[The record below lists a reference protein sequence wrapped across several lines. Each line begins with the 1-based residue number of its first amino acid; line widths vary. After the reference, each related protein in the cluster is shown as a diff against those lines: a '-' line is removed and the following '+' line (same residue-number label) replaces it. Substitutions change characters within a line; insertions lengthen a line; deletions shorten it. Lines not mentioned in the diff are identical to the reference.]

1 MGVIKQAIKSAGTEM
16 DFLTEAA
23 RVIQSLSEKIVL
35 TDSSIPEMYA
45 ESNDGYSGKPFL
57 EFTVGGVYRL
67 TLTRPYALTRKTS
80 AETAG
85 KYAGLYALDAVYAV
99 GAYATRIEHI
109 ATGTALENGSQNY
122 GLKFST
128 GTYYAGNKTVREWR
142 AAAISNA
149 KALVLQ
155 LSPYNRNLVDASAM
169 ADVMLIADSS
179 THAFRARLSK
189 YNTYSQW
196 DDTGYI
202 LDDTTQA
209 TAVNRLPYY
218 RDSTDETKISRIQS
232 KVLADTSSAKVFQTS
247 YLHDVSTFNVV
258 NRRITIAGQSYYV
271 IDSNTLLPL

>member
-1 MGVIKQAIKSAGTEM
+1 M

-23 RVIQSLSEKIVL
+23 RVIQSLSDKIVL
-35 TDSSIPEMYA
+35 TDSSIPEAYA
-45 ESNDGYSGKPFL
+45 DNNDGYSDKPFL
-57 EFTVGGVYRL
+57 KFTVGGVYRL
-67 TLTRPYALTRKTS
+67 TLTRPYVLTRKTS
-80 AETAG
+80 AETSG
-85 KYAGLYALDAVYAV
+85 EYAGLYALGGNAV
-99 GAYATRIEHI
+99 GAYETRIEHI
-109 ATGTALENGSQNY
+109 ATGTALENTNQNY
-122 GLKFST
+122 GMKFYF
-128 GTYYAGNKTVREWR
+128 GTAYANAKKVREWR

-149 KALVLQ
+149 KVLVLQ

-189 YNTYSQW
+189 YNTYSMW

>member
-1 MGVIKQAIKSAGTEM
+1 MGVIKQAIRSAGTEM

-35 TDSSIPEMYA
+35 TDSSIPEVYA
-45 ESNDGYSGKPFL
+45 DNNDGYSGKPFL

-67 TLTRPYALTRKTS
+67 TLTRPRELTRNRS
-80 AETAG
+80 AETSG
-85 KYAGLYALDAVYAV
+85 EYAGLYGLGGNGV
-99 GAYATRIEHI
+99 GAYETRIEHI
-109 ATGTALENGSQNY
+109 ATGTALENTNQNN

-142 AAAISNA
+142 AAAISNV
-149 KALVLQ
+149 KTLVLQ

-179 THAFRARLSK
+179 THAFRARLSINNA
-189 YNTYSQW
+189 YNIW
-196 DDTGYI
+196 NDTGYI

>member
-1 MGVIKQAIKSAGTEM
+1 MGVIKQAIRSAGTEM

-35 TDSSIPEMYA
+35 TDSSIPEVYA
-45 ESNDGYSGKPFL
+45 DNNDGYSDKPFL
-57 EFTVGGVYRL
+57 KFTVGGVYRL
-67 TLTRPYALTRKTS
+67 ILTRPYVLTRNRS
-80 AETAG
+80 AETSG
-85 KYAGLYALDAVYAV
+85 DYVGLYGLGGSAVS
-99 GAYATRIEHI
+99 AYETRIEHI
-109 ATGTALENGSQNY
+109 ATGTALENPNQNY

-142 AAAISNA
+142 AAVISNS
-149 KALVLQ
+149 KVMILQ
-155 LSPYNRNLVDASAM
+155 ISPYNRNLVDASAM

-189 YNTYSQW
+189 SNSYSMW

>member
-1 MGVIKQAIKSAGTEM
+1 MGVIKQAIRSAGTEM

-57 EFTVGGVYRL
+57 KFTVGGVYRL

-80 AETAG
+80 AETSG
-85 KYAGLYALDAVYAV
+85 KYTGLYALSGDAV

-109 ATGTALENGSQNY
+109 ATGTALENPNQNY
-122 GLKFST
+122 GLKFSA
-128 GTYYAGNKTVREWR
+128 GTYYAGKTVREWR
-142 AAAISNA
+142 AAVISNS
-149 KALVLQ
+149 KVMILQ

-189 YNTYSQW
+189 SNSYSMW

-202 LDDTTQA
+202 LDDTTLA
-209 TAVNRLPYY
+209 TAVNRMPYY

-232 KVLADTSSAKVFQTS
+232 KALADTSSAKVFQTS

-271 IDSNTLLPL
+271 IDSNTLVPL

>member
-1 MGVIKQAIKSAGTEM
+1 MGVIKQAIRSAGTEM

-23 RVIQSLSEKIVL
+23 RVIQSLSDKIVL
-35 TDSSIPEMYA
+35 TDSSIPEAYA

-67 TLTRPYALTRKTS
+67 TLTRPYALTRSTS
-80 AETAG
+80 AETSG
-85 KYAGLYALDAVYAV
+85 DYVGLYGLGGNAV
-99 GAYATRIEHI
+99 GAYETRIEHI
-109 ATGTALENGSQNY
+109 ATGTALENTNQNY
-122 GLKFST
+122 GMKFYF
-128 GTYYAGNKTVREWR
+128 GTAYANAKKVREWR

-149 KALVLQ
+149 KVLVLQ

-169 ADVMLIADSS
+169 ADVTLIADSS
-179 THAFRARLSK
+179 THAFRARLSQNGS
-189 YNTYSQW
+189 YNAW
-196 DDTGYI
+196 NDTGYI

-209 TAVNRLPYY
+209 TAVNRMPYY

-258 NRRITIAGQSYYV
+258 NRRITIAGRSYYV
-271 IDSNTLLPL
+271 IDSNTLVPL

>member
-1 MGVIKQAIKSAGTEM
+1 MGVIKQAIRSAGTEM

-23 RVIQSLSEKIVL
+23 RVIQSLSDKIVL

-45 ESNDGYSGKPFL
+45 DNNDGYSDKPFL
-57 EFTVGGVYRL
+57 KFTVGGVYRL
-67 TLTRPYALTRKTS
+67 TLTRPYALTRSTS
-80 AETAG
+80 AIASGEH
-85 KYAGLYALDAVYAV
+85 AGLYGLGGDAV
-99 GAYATRIEHI
+99 GAYWTRIEHI
-109 ATGTALENGSQNY
+109 ATGTALENTNQNN
-122 GLKFST
+122 GMKFYF
-128 GTYYAGNKTVREWR
+128 GTAYAHVETVREWR

-149 KALVLQ
+149 KVLVLQ

-169 ADVMLIADSS
+169 ADVMLIEDSS
-179 THAFRARLSK
+179 THAFRARLSINNA
-189 YNTYSQW
+189 YNIW
-196 DDTGYI
+196 NDTGYI

-271 IDSNTLLPL
+271 IDSNTLVPL

>member
-1 MGVIKQAIKSAGTEM
+1 MGVNKQAIRSAGTEM

-35 TDSSIPEMYA
+35 TDSSIPEAYA

-67 TLTRPYALTRKTS
+67 TLTRPYALTRNTS
-80 AETAG
+80 AETSG
-85 KYAGLYALDAVYAV
+85 DHVGLYGLGGNAV

-128 GTYYAGNKTVREWR
+128 GTYYACNKTVREWR

-179 THAFRARLSK
+179 THAFRARLSQNNN
-189 YNTYSQW
+189 YNAW
-196 DDTGYI
+196 NDTGYI

-209 TAVNRLPYY
+209 TAVNRMPYY

-258 NRRITIAGQSYYV
+258 NRRITISGQSYYV
-271 IDSNTLLPL
+271 IDSNTLVPL

>member
-1 MGVIKQAIKSAGTEM
+1 MGVIKQAIRSAGNEM

-23 RVIQSLSEKIVL
+23 RVIQSLSDKIVL

-80 AETAG
+80 AETSG
-85 KYAGLYALDAVYAV
+85 EYAGTYGLSGNAVS
-99 GAYATRIEHI
+99 AYETRIEHI
-109 ATGTALENGSQNY
+109 ATGTALENTSQNY
-122 GLKFST
+122 GLKFSV
-128 GTYYAGNKTVREWR
+128 GTPYMHIKTVREWR
-142 AAAISNA
+142 AAVISNA
-149 KALVLQ
+149 KVLVLQ

-179 THAFRARLSK
+179 THASRARLSQNNS
-189 YNTYSQW
+189 YNAW
-196 DDTGYI
+196 NDTGYI
-202 LDDTTQA
+202 LDDNTQA
-209 TAVNRLPYY
+209 TAVNRMPYY

-258 NRRITIAGQSYYV
+258 NRRVTIAGQSYYV

>member
-1 MGVIKQAIKSAGTEM
+1 MGVIKQAIRSAGTEM

-57 EFTVGGVYRL
+57 KFTVGGVYRL
-67 TLTRPYALTRKTS
+67 TLTRPYALTRSTS
-80 AETAG
+80 AVTSGE
-85 KYAGLYALDAVYAV
+85 YAGLYALGGDGA
-99 GAYATRIEHI
+99 GAYHTRIEHI
-109 ATGTALENGSQNY
+109 ATGTALENTSQNY
-122 GLKFST
+122 GLKFYF
-128 GTYYAGNKTVREWR
+128 GTAYAHVETVREWR

-149 KALVLQ
+149 KVLVLQ

-179 THAFRARLSK
+179 THAFRARLSQNYS
-189 YNTYSQW
+189 YNAW
-196 DDTGYI
+196 NDTGYI

-258 NRRITIAGQSYYV
+258 NRRVTIAGQSYYV

>member
-1 MGVIKQAIKSAGTEM
+1 MGVIKQAIRSAGTEM

-80 AETAG
+80 AETSG
-85 KYAGLYALDAVYAV
+85 DYVGLYGLDAVYAV
-99 GAYATRIEHI
+99 GAYETRIEHI
-109 ATGTALENGSQNY
+109 ATGTALENTNQNQGMKFYFGSA
-122 GLKFST
+122 
-128 GTYYAGNKTVREWR
+128 YANAKTVREWR

-179 THAFRARLSK
+179 THAFRARLSQNNS
-189 YNTYSQW
+189 YNAW
-196 DDTGYI
+196 NDTGYI

>member
-1 MGVIKQAIKSAGTEM
+1 MGVIKQAIRSAGTEM

-35 TDSSIPEMYA
+35 TDSSIPEVYA
-45 ESNDGYSGKPFL
+45 DNDDGYSGKPFL

-67 TLTRPYALTRKTS
+67 TLTRPYVLTRNRS
-80 AETAG
+80 AETSG
-85 KYAGLYALDAVYAV
+85 EYAGAYGLSGSAA
-99 GAYATRIEHI
+99 GAYETRIEHI
-109 ATGTALENGSQNY
+109 ATGTALENTSQNY
-122 GLKFST
+122 GLKFYF
-128 GTYYAGNKTVREWR
+128 GTAYVHVEMVREWR
-142 AAAISNA
+142 AAAISNV
-149 KALVLQ
+149 KTLVLQ

-179 THAFRARLSK
+179 THAFRARLSQNNN
-189 YNTYSQW
+189 YNAW
-196 DDTGYI
+196 NDTGYI

-209 TAVNRLPYY
+209 TAVNRMPYY

-232 KVLADTSSAKVFQTS
+232 KALADTSSAKVFQTS

>member
-1 MGVIKQAIKSAGTEM
+1 MGVIKQAIRSAGTEM

-23 RVIQSLSEKIVL
+23 RVIQSLSDKIVL
-35 TDSSIPEMYA
+35 TDSSIPEAYA

-67 TLTRPYALTRKTS
+67 TLTRPYELTRKTS
-80 AETAG
+80 AETSG
-85 KYAGLYALDAVYAV
+85 KYAGLYGLGGSAV
-99 GAYATRIEHI
+99 GAYETRIEHI
-109 ATGTALENGSQNY
+109 ATGTALENTNQNQGMKFYFGSA
-122 GLKFST
+122 
-128 GTYYAGNKTVREWR
+128 YANAKTVREWR

-169 ADVMLIADSS
+169 ADVMLIEDSS
-179 THAFRARLSK
+179 THAFRARLSINNA
-189 YNTYSQW
+189 YNIW

>member
-1 MGVIKQAIKSAGTEM
+1 MGVIKQAIRSAGDEM

-45 ESNDGYSGKPFL
+45 DNNDGYSGKPFL

-67 TLTRPYALTRKTS
+67 TLTRPRELTRSSSPS
-80 AETAG
+80 AVTGA
-85 KYAGLYALDAVYAV
+85 YGLSGDAV
-99 GAYATRIEHI
+99 GAYNTRIEHI
-109 ATGTALENGSQNY
+109 ATGTALENTGLTNY
-122 GLKFST
+122 GLKFSV
-128 GTYYAGNKTVREWR
+128 GVHYVHIKTVREWR
-142 AAAISNA
+142 AAVISNS
-149 KALVLQ
+149 KVMILQ

-179 THAFRARLSK
+179 THAFRARLSQNNS
-189 YNTYSQW
+189 YNAW
-196 DDTGYI
+196 NDTGYI

-209 TAVNRLPYY
+209 TAVNRMPYY

-271 IDSNTLLPL
+271 IDSNTLMPL

>member
-1 MGVIKQAIKSAGTEM
+1 MGVIKQTIRSAGTEM

-23 RVIQSLSEKIVL
+23 RVIQSLSEEIVL
-35 TDSSIPEMYA
+35 TDRSIPEVYA
-45 ESNDGYSGKPFL
+45 DNNDGYSGKPFL

-67 TLTRPYALTRKTS
+67 TLTRPYALTRNTS
-80 AETAG
+80 AEASG
-85 KYAGLYALDAVYAV
+85 DYAGLYALSCNYAI
-99 GAYATRIEHI
+99 GAYETRIEHI
-109 ATGTALENGSQNY
+109 AAETALENASQNF
-122 GLKFST
+122 GMKFYF
-128 GTYYAGNKTVREWR
+128 GTAYVHNKVIREWR

-189 YNTYSQW
+189 QNTYSMW
-196 DDTGYI
+196 DDTEYI
-202 LDDTTQA
+202 LDDTTKA

-232 KVLADTSSAKVFQTS
+232 KVLADTSSANVFQTS

>member
-1 MGVIKQAIKSAGTEM
+1 MGVIKQAIRSAGNEM

-35 TDSSIPEMYA
+35 TDSSIPEVYA

-57 EFTVGGVYRL
+57 KFTVGGVYRL
-67 TLTRPYALTRKTS
+67 TLTRPHALTRSTS
-80 AETAG
+80 AIVSGEH
-85 KYAGLYALDAVYAV
+85 AGLYGLGGDAV
-99 GAYATRIEHI
+99 GAYLTRIEHI
-109 ATGTALENGSQNY
+109 ATGTALENTNQNY
-122 GLKFST
+122 GMKFYF
-128 GTYYAGNKTVREWR
+128 GTAYADAKTVREWR

-179 THAFRARLSK
+179 THAFRARLSINNA
-189 YNTYSQW
+189 YNIW
-196 DDTGYI
+196 NDTGYI

-258 NRRITIAGQSYYV
+258 NRRITISGQSYYV

>member
-1 MGVIKQAIKSAGTEM
+1 MGVIKQAIRSAGTEM

-45 ESNDGYSGKPFL
+45 ESNDGYSGKPFI

-67 TLTRPYALTRKTS
+67 TLTRPYALTRSRS
-80 AETAG
+80 AIASGE
-85 KYAGLYALDAVYAV
+85 YAGLYMLGGDAV
-99 GAYATRIEHI
+99 GAYCTRIEHI
-109 ATGTALENGSQNY
+109 ATGTALENTNQNY
-122 GLKFST
+122 GMKFYF
-128 GTYYAGNKTVREWR
+128 GTAYANAKTVREWR

-179 THAFRARLSK
+179 THAFRARLSQNNS
-189 YNTYSQW
+189 YNAW
-196 DDTGYI
+196 NDTGYI

>member
-1 MGVIKQAIKSAGTEM
+1 MGVIKQAIRSAGTEM

-23 RVIQSLSEKIVL
+23 RVIQSLSDKIVL

-67 TLTRPYALTRKTS
+67 TLTRPYALTRNKS

-85 KYAGLYALDAVYAV
+85 KYVGLYGLGGDAV

-122 GLKFST
+122 GLKFYF
-128 GTYYAGNKTVREWR
+128 GTAYAHVEMVREWR
-142 AAAISNA
+142 AAVISNS
-149 KALVLQ
+149 KVLILQ

-179 THAFRARLSK
+179 THAFRARLSQNNN
-189 YNTYSQW
+189 YNAW
-196 DDTGYI
+196 NDTGYI
-202 LDDTTQA
+202 LDDATQA
-209 TAVNRLPYY
+209 TAVNRMPYY

-232 KVLADTSSAKVFQTS
+232 KVLADTSSANVFQTS

-271 IDSNTLLPL
+271 IDSNTLVPL

>member
-1 MGVIKQAIKSAGTEM
+1 MGVIKQAIRSAGTEM

-35 TDSSIPEMYA
+35 TDSSIPEAYA
-45 ESNDGYSGKPFL
+45 DNNDGYSDKPFL
-57 EFTVGGVYRL
+57 KFTVDGVYRL
-67 TLTRPYALTRKTS
+67 TLTRPYVLTRNSS
-80 AETAG
+80 AETSG
-85 KYAGLYALDAVYAV
+85 DYVGLYGLGGDAVGNYE
-99 GAYATRIEHI
+99 TRIEHI
-109 ATGTALENGSQNY
+109 TTGTTLENTSRNY
-122 GLKFST
+122 GMKFYFGSA
-128 GTYYAGNKTVREWR
+128 YANAKTVREWR

-149 KALVLQ
+149 KVLVLQ

-189 YNTYSQW
+189 NNDYSQW
-196 DDTGYI
+196 NDTGYI

-209 TAVNRLPYY
+209 TAVNRMPYY

-232 KVLADTSSAKVFQTS
+232 KVLADTSSANVFQTS

-258 NRRITIAGQSYYV
+258 NRRITISGQSYYV

>member
-1 MGVIKQAIKSAGTEM
+1 MGVIKQAIRSAGNEM

-57 EFTVGGVYRL
+57 KFTVGGVYRL
-67 TLTRPYALTRKTS
+67 TLTRPRELTRSSSPS
-80 AETAG
+80 AVTGA
-85 KYAGLYALDAVYAV
+85 YGLSGDAVGSYE
-99 GAYATRIEHI
+99 TRIEHI
-109 ATGTALENGSQNY
+109 ATGTALENTNPTNY
-122 GLKFST
+122 GLKFSV
-128 GTYYAGNKTVREWR
+128 GTHYVHIKTVREWR
-142 AAAISNA
+142 AAVISNS
-149 KALVLQ
+149 KVMILQ

-189 YNTYSQW
+189 SNAYNIW

-271 IDSNTLLPL
+271 IDSNTLVPL

>member
-1 MGVIKQAIKSAGTEM
+1 MGVIKQAIRSAGTEM

-35 TDSSIPEMYA
+35 TDSSIPEVYA

-57 EFTVGGVYRL
+57 KFTVGGVYRL
-67 TLTRPYALTRKTS
+67 TLTRPRALTRSTS
-80 AETAG
+80 AVTSGE
-85 KYAGLYALDAVYAV
+85 YAGAYGLSGDAV
-99 GAYATRIEHI
+99 GAYETRIEHI
-109 ATGTALENGSQNY
+109 ATGTALENTNPTNY
-122 GLKFST
+122 GLKFSV
-128 GTYYAGNKTVREWR
+128 GTHYVHIKTVREWR
-142 AAAISNA
+142 AAVISNS
-149 KALVLQ
+149 KVLILQ
-155 LSPYNRNLVDASAM
+155 ISPYNRNLVDASAM

-179 THAFRARLSK
+179 THAFRARLSQNNN
-189 YNTYSQW
+189 YNAW
-196 DDTGYI
+196 NDTGYI

>member
-1 MGVIKQAIKSAGTEM
+1 MGVIKQAIRSAGTEM

-35 TDSSIPEMYA
+35 TDSSIPEAYA
-45 ESNDGYSGKPFL
+45 DNNDGYSDKPFL
-57 EFTVGGVYRL
+57 KFTVGGVYRL
-67 TLTRPYALTRKTS
+67 TLTRPYALTRSTS
-80 AETAG
+80 AEMSG
-85 KYAGLYALDAVYAV
+85 DYVGLYGLGGNAV
-99 GAYATRIEHI
+99 GAYETRIEHI
-109 ATGTALENGSQNY
+109 ATGTALENTNQNY
-122 GLKFST
+122 GMKFYF
-128 GTYYAGNKTVREWR
+128 GTAHANAKKVREWR

-179 THAFRARLSK
+179 THAFRARLSIN
-189 YNTYSQW
+189 NTYNIW
-196 DDTGYI
+196 NDTGYI
-202 LDDTTQA
+202 LDDTTHA
-209 TAVNRLPYY
+209 TDVNRLPYY

>member
-1 MGVIKQAIKSAGTEM
+1 MGVIKQAIRSAGTEM

-57 EFTVGGVYRL
+57 EFTVGGIYRL
-67 TLTRPYALTRKTS
+67 TLTRPRELTRSTS
-80 AETAG
+80 AVATGEHAG
-85 KYAGLYALDAVYAV
+85 EYGISGDAVGTYD
-99 GAYATRIEHI
+99 TRIEHI
-109 ATGTALENGSQNY
+109 ATGTALGNASQNY
-122 GLKFST
+122 GLKFYF
-128 GTYYAGNKTVREWR
+128 GTAYAHVKMVREWR
-142 AAAISNA
+142 AAVISNS
-149 KALVLQ
+149 KVLILQ

-169 ADVMLIADSS
+169 ADVLLIADSS
-179 THAFRARLSK
+179 THAFRARLSQNNS
-189 YNTYSQW
+189 YNAW
-196 DDTGYI
+196 NDTGYI
-202 LDDTTQA
+202 LDDTTHA